1 MKLSAGKTVNTAN
14 RYRPR
19 QLGLQ
24 RVNPKPQTRNQD
36 VPGLEET
43 YLLGFLNMISL
54 YKSSKGRLF
63 GVKAGLDP
71 PEAPTGAPTLTLGLE
86 TLAGRPYLDD
96 PRRGGRICG
105 GTSTNVVM
113 VVHRSR
119 RNPYCSP
126 KCVVFLGMFC
136 TDIQSLFQ
144 GLSENMLD
152 I

>member
-24 RVNPKPQTRNQD
+24 RVNPKPKTQNQD
-36 VPGLEET
+36 VPGPEET

-71 PEAPTGAPTLTLGLE
+71 PEAPTSTLGLE
-86 TLAGRPYLDD
+86 ALAGRPYLDD

-119 RNPYCSP
+119 RNP
-126 KCVVFLGMFC
+126 L
-136 TDIQSLFQ
+136 L
-144 GLSENMLD
+144 
-152 I
+152 